1 MRRMI
6 VVALAVAF
14 TATFTATFTSA
25 GPAAAGDAGC
35 TTYGAGVTLESAT
48 PVAAL
53 AAAPEEWAGKTV
65 RVEGEVRE
73 VCPLAG
79 CWLSIVAEAAGAPL
93 RVKVEDGEIV
103 LPLSARGRRAAA
115 QGTVVVDDMSREQY
129 ARWMEHLADER
140 GEAFDPATVGDGPYR
155 RVEVRAAGVEIC
167 PPAAAEAP
175 GA

>member
-6 VVALAVAF
+6 VVALA
-14 TATFTATFTSA
+14 ATFTATF
-25 GPAAAGDAGC
+25 PAASESAFAGDAGC
-35 TTYGAGVTLESAT
+35 ATYGAGVTLESAT

-73 VCPLAG
+73 VCRLAG
-79 CWLSIVAEAAGAPL
+79 CWLSIVAEAEGAPL

-115 QGTVVVDDMSREQY
+115 QGIVVVDDMSREQY

-140 GEAFDPATVGDGPYR
+140 GEEFDPATVGDGPYR